1 MTSYVIRGGEQGK
14 VVGIDMDG
22 AKLCLAQQDAE
33 DKQLANKSRWRT
45 SRRPRSPP
53 VSPRNWSLRRWPWNW
68 LTLRG
73 TRAR

>member
-45 SRRPRSPP
+45 SRRP
-53 VSPRNWSLRRWPWNW
+53 
-68 LTLRG
+68 
-73 TRAR
+73 